1 MLQKKH
7 ITALL
12 LSLLS
17 LLTMGFWTSCEKYN
31 SESVGSTFFPSNSMV
46 RLYTHPVYVEFS
58 QEEARVWG
66 PYTNE
71 VEASVDGT
79 HVTLHNSSDSLAL
92 FIYGYPA
99 TQDSTATT
107 DCNIR
112 IESDRNF
119 ALYINKL
126 DICSQQQP
134 VVQSVGQGTCYLV
147 VPKGSKNRLYSV
159 AAPAV
164 IEHHGSLVLTGEG
177 ELSLINDAPY
187 RRPIDNPVL
196 PAALSVEGGLY
207 CQSELKLSLSCPDGD
222 AIRVSDG
229 PMRSSQGTWMFD
241 AGQNVISNLSDS
253 IVLIAGTYTGVAREG
268 KFFEN
273 ALGTVIRQAKVEG
286 ISALASDILDTLI
299 LHYYYDST
307 FVTLQQHFDSIT
319 AQADSALNIAVKRN
333 GSSIASF
340 KPRYTVKSPWV
351 VLTNPQLEYRDTLI
365 VLTNRMK

>member
-7 ITALL
+7 ITVLL

-71 VEASVDGT
+71 VEVSVDGT

-187 RRPIDNPVL
+187 RRPSPSDPANPV
-196 PAALSVEGGLY
+196 ALDVKGGLY
-207 CQSELKLSLSCPDGD
+207 CQYELKLSLSCPGGD
-222 AIRVSDG
+222 AVRVSDG
-229 PMRSSQGTWMFD
+229 PMRSSLGTWTFE
-241 AGQNVISNLSDS
+241 AGQNAISNVSDS

-273 ALGTVIRQAKVEG
+273 PIGAVIRQAKVEG
-286 ISALASDILDTLI
+286 LSGQASDLLDTLI
-299 LHYYYDST
+299 LHQHYDSVQ
-307 FVTLQQHFDSIT
+307 VTLQQQFDSIT
-319 AQADSALNIAVKRN
+319 VHADSVLNVALKRN
-333 GSSIASF
+333 GSSAATF
-340 KPRYTVKSPWV
+340 KPRFTMAAPWV
-351 VLTNPQLEYRDTLI
+351 VLSNSSLVPSDTL
-365 VLTNRMK
+365 VVSKK